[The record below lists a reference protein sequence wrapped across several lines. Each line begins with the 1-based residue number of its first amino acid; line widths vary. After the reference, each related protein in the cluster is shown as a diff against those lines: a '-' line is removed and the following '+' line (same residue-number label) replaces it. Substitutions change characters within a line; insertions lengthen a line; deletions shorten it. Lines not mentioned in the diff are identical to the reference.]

1 MTLFLELI
9 WALCAIDHK
18 KKHILIFDKGQMQRL
33 DDTKL
38 TAQAL
43 YSVNFSKS
51 NRKFCFKPAL

>member
-1 MTLFLELI
+1 
-9 WALCAIDHK
+9 
-18 KKHILIFDKGQMQRL
+18 MQRL